1 MLLAGTYCKGK
12 SEALGV
18 SLQGAIEWKR
28 RQRGELLRWHPDKFQ
43 GRYGALLLEA
53 DRDRIMH
60 RVQAICEVL
69 NSATHA
75 PVKTD

>member
-1 MLLAGTYCKGK
+1 M
-12 SEALGV
+12 
-18 SLQGAIEWKR
+18 QGAIEWKR

-53 DRDRIMH
+53 DRGRIMH
-60 RVQAICEVL
+60 RVQAICELL

-75 PVKTD
+75 PMKTDSDVITSS